1 VIRVQ
6 FNYFSDAEKLA
17 PERRSAISP
26 CLVRQ
31 IVKKQGAIALE
42 KGLIVALRSSSK
54 SERSG
59 RTVQMTK
66 RGRRGIE
73 DILGSEESD
82 IPRVFAHLLSKS
94 GHVTED
100 PFYIYANAPFLES
113 WKHKKN
119 EEWSCGGRSGITCQ

>member
-1 VIRVQ
+1 VYNSTIFLTRKSLRPSVVLP
-6 FNYFSDAEKLA
+6 FH
-17 PERRSAISP
+17 
-26 CLVRQ
+26 LVWFGRLS
-31 IVKKQGAIALE
+31 KKQGTIALE

-73 DILGSEESD
+73 DILGSEESN

-100 PFYIYANAPFLES
+100 PFYIYANAPLLES
-113 WKHKKN
+113 WRHKKN
-119 EEWSCGGRSGITCQ
+119 QE